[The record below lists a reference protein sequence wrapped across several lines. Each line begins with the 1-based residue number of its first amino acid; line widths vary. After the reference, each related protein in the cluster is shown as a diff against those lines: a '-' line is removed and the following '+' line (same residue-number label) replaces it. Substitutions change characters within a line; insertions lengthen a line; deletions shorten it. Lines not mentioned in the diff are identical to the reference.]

1 MKELNKIKELF
12 DAFIKEAEEL
22 IEKPGQSLKF
32 EDHNFRV
39 DSDNWKKI
47 TVDGEEYLENP
58 EKDIWEIL
66 GEEARGEQLFT
77 FQAMQRETKKAG
89 KTVPTDEQFTELLKE
104 KEDMPNSVFAGFRHS
119 NGPFYYLSSY
129 AHLWSSSQHSSTSA
143 WRRRLS
149 SYYPSVDR
157 YNYSKEYGFSVRCL
171 KDNNIII

>member
-39 DSDNWKKI
+39 DSDGWKKI
-47 TVDGEEYLENP
+47 TVDGGEYLENP

-66 GEEARGEQLFT
+66 NEKARGEQLFT
-77 FQAMQRETKKAG
+77 FEAMQRETKKAG

-104 KEDMPNSVFAGFRHS
+104 KEDMPNLVLAGFRHS
-119 NGPFYYLSSY
+119 NGSFINLSSNAY
-129 AHLWSSSQHSSTSA
+129 LWSSSQYSSTYA
-143 WRRRLS
+143 WSRYLNS
-149 SYYPSVDR
+149 SSTTVYRYYI
-157 YNYSKEYGFSVRCL
+157 NKENGFSVRCI